1 MSSSKTPTTYLF
13 VDGSNLYGS
22 QYELFGPGKYLDF
35 ASFISQLEKVIG
47 SSFNKIHFY
56 ASYSPKKS
64 IITKKEV
71 AYLRNEGLFYR
82 SVKNTPKVDFFKGYR
97 SKTSGKEKEVDVK
110 LAVDMVDLAH
120 RNKYH
125 AAYLISGDADFLHAL
140 FAVGNL
146 KKQIRLICMKNNI
159 MYKAMYYFP
168 TYILHINNKE
178 ITASSM
184 GKSPIN
190 LNLPLKEIINCV

>member
-1 MSSSKTPTTYLF
+1 MSSSQSPKTYLF

-22 QYELFGPGKYLDF
+22 QYELFGPEKYLNF
-35 ASFISQLEKVIG
+35 APFILQLQLSLKTSFT
-47 SSFNKIHFY
+47 KIYFY
-56 ASYSPKKS
+56 ASYSPKKAKL
-64 IITKKEV
+64 TKKEV
-71 AYLRNEGLFYR
+71 AYLKNEGLFYR
-82 SVKNTPKVDFFKGYR
+82 SVKDTPGVEFFKGYR

-110 LAVDMVDLAH
+110 LAVDMVDFAH

-140 FAVGNL
+140 FAVGKL
-146 KKQIRLICMKNNI
+146 KKQVRLTCMSNNI

-178 ITASSM
+178 NIAGSTA
-184 GKSPIN
+184 KSPIN
-190 LNLPLKEIINCV
+190 LNLPLKEIINSV